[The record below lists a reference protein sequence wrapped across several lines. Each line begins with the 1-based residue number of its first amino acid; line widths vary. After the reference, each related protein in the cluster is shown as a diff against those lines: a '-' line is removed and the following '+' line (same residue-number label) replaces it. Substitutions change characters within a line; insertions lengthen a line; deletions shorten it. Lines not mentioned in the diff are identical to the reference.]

1 MLRQVWLY
9 GRILIGVALGVGV
22 AFIIVRE
29 VQWTELL
36 NQLAAFNWF
45 LMIPVMGVVVASNTV
60 RALRW
65 RMLFHGRAPTA
76 TLLFFVENTGQGLNN
91 LSPIRVVAEPIQFG
105 YIALRE
111 GYERG
116 AVLASIVLG
125 RVSDLAITLGSL
137 ALGFAIF
144 APEGAGYLSVIILVL
159 VGILVSVA
167 VLSLFTHRITW
178 FERFPVVRTYSAA
191 WQELIAQPGKLAS
204 VMGVTLATWMT
215 LGLAAYL
222 VALSKGLEPN
232 NSQNPVEIYVI
243 IYVVVLGTMT
253 LGAVLPGLP
262 SAIGPFEAA
271 AVAFLGFYGVDKE
284 VALAFGLIIHAAFF
298 IPPIIIALGT
308 LIMFGPPWSTTHRVR
323 RLRRERREARRSSAA
338 RRVAQEGDL

>member
-9 GRILIGVALGVGV
+9 GRILIGVAVGVGI
-22 AFIIVRE
+22 AYIIVRE
-29 VQWTELL
+29 VNLGELL
-36 NQLAAFNWF
+36 EQLSAFNWF
-45 LMIPVMGVVVASNTV
+45 LMIPVMGVVVASNAI
-60 RALRW
+60 RAVRW
-65 RMLFHGRAPTA
+65 RMLYHGRAPTA

-91 LSPIRVVAEPIQFG
+91 LTPIRVVAEPIQFG

-137 ALGFAIF
+137 AVGFAIF
-144 APEGAGYLSVIILVL
+144 APEGAQFLSIVILALVGVL
-159 VGILVSVA
+159 VIVA
-167 VLSLFTHRITW
+167 VLSLYTHKITW
-178 FERFPVVRTYSAA
+178 FDRFPVVRTYSAA

-222 VALSKGLEPN
+222 VALSNGIEPN
-232 NSQNPVEIYVI
+232 NSQNAIEVYVI

-253 LGAVLPGLP
+253 LGSILPGLP
-262 SAIGPFEAA
+262 SGIGPFEAA

-284 VALAFGLIIHAAFF
+284 VALAFGLIIHVAFF
-298 IPPIIIALGT
+298 VPPTVIAIGT
-308 LIMFGPPWSTTHRVR
+308 LIMFGPPWSTRHRVR
-323 RLRRERREARRSSAA
+323 RLRRERREARGSSAA
-338 RRVAQEGDL
+338 RRATQEGDL